1 MTRNKWESIQPG
13 LEALK
18 TECNEILELWDELE
32 DMALKIYESKSDR
45 YYRIRLMYFNYKI
58 WILRNKI
65 TSWQRKYGALSNHR
79 GNGKRVLESEN
90 EMVVYVKETL
100 SHLSQLIV
108 LALLSRQSMQQL
120 EDFLS
125 DISEHS
131 AED

>member
-13 LEALK
+13 LEALQ
-18 TECNEILELWDELE
+18 TEYKEILASWNELE
-32 DMALKIYESKSDR
+32 DMAPKIYESKSDKSF
-45 YYRIRLMYFNYKI
+45 RIRLMLLNYNI
-58 WILRNKI
+58 WSLRKKI
-65 TSWQRKYGALSNHR
+65 TSWQRKYEVISNAR